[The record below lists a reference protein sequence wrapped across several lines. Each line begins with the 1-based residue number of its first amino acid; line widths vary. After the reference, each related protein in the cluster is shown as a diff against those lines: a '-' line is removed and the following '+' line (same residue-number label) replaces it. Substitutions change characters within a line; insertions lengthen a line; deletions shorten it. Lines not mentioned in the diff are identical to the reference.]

1 MTKISS
7 STLSN
12 LALKSTALVAALT
25 TGMVPAAAD
34 YRGGYLYD
42 DGPAFVDERVPRG
55 CGPRA
60 RAAGFC
66 YGERIDPYEYEERR
80 LDRRSER
87 RRRFEE
93 RMLEQRAEEL
103 RLERL
108 AEERR
113 IERERAEARKKAEAE
128 EAKAR
133 EKARRKRDDND
144 LEIALGIAGL
154 AAGALIIGSLATR
167 DDNRGPNGD
176 RGRLIGRVG
185 PNGELIPLTP
195 DYGATAPDLSGPQA
209 LPRVNGQPYPDP
221 VFPDANSYPAAPST
235 PGIVEG
241 RANLDGTLEPWSRAW
256 LDACKSRYR
265 SFNPETGTFRGYDGL
280 DHFCRPKAR

>member
-1 MTKISS
+1 MTKTFRSI
-7 STLSN
+7 LSN
-12 LALKSTALVAALT
+12 LALKSTALIASLAC
-25 TGMVPAAAD
+25 GIAPAFAD
-34 YRGGYLYD
+34 YRGGYFYD
-42 DGPAFVDERVPRG
+42 DGPAYVDERVPRG

-93 RMLEQRAEEL
+93 RMLEQRAEDL

-113 IERERAEARKKAEAE
+113 IERERAEARKKAEAKK
-128 EAKAR
+128 AKAQ
-133 EKARRKRDDND
+133 EKARRKKRDDDND

-167 DDNRGPNGD
+167 DGGDD
-176 RGRLIGRVG
+176 RGGQLIGRVG

-195 DYGATAPDLSGPQA
+195 DYGVLPQARTAPQV
-209 LPRVNGQPYPDP
+209 LPRANGQP
-221 VFPDANSYPAAPST
+221 FPDATFPDADSYPAAPNT
-235 PGIVEG
+235 PSIVEN
-241 RANLDGTLEPWSRAW
+241 RADLGGTLEPWSRAW
-256 LDACKSRYR
+256 LDACKARYR

-280 DHFCRPKAR
+280 DHFCRPKTR